1 MLPNVKTMKKHVSV
15 FSIVLIIAIVS
26 IGKAVAALDAE
37 DASIKHDKGNQ
48 LFDGGYGTQ
57 LQNDPMAELGLKGKV
72 IDPDEIQGILR
83 EKGYEC
89 EVKVKMLDVDSMA
102 EIEAYI
108 EAIRNR

>member
-1 MLPNVKTMKKHVSV
+1 
-15 FSIVLIIAIVS
+15 
-26 IGKAVAALDAE
+26 
-37 DASIKHDKGNQ
+37 
-48 LFDGGYGTQ
+48 
-57 LQNDPMAELGLKGKV
+57 MAELGLKGKV